1 MLILKIILEFPHNS
15 KDTLLPKTKEMSRL
29 EQDTIIIW
37 LVEII
42 NSRKDN
48 INNNNKINS
57 LNLIEN
63 SVISILIV
71 IKPKKIL
78 IWIVD

>member
-1 MLILKIILEFPHNS
+1 MLILKIILEFPRNS
-15 KDTLLPKTKEMSRL
+15 KDTLLHKTKEMSRL

-42 NSRKDN
+42 NSLKD
-48 INNNNKINS
+48 NNNNNIKINS

-71 IKPKKIL
+71 IKSKKIL

>member
-71 IKPKKIL
+71 IKSKKIL

>member
-42 NSRKDN
+42 NSLKD
-48 INNNNKINS
+48 NNNNIKINS

-71 IKPKKIL
+71 IKSKKIL